1 MFGHNRFYSK
11 ILIFIFFFTEFSC
24 QEKDSIQEDQFMNS
38 FRLKKENEFLIH
50 NLTTVI
56 LLDYFADDK
65 IYLGYSNTK
74 EGKEI
79 LLVDESGKIILN
91 KNMQGEG
98 PDQHSSSF
106 SCLGFSEKG
115 DIWVMTSVEV
125 LLYDR
130 NLILLDRFKYE
141 PTDILNLYSLAKK
154 FFYFKK
160 DPSQKDI
167 TFATIPS
174 GTSRFNP
181 QSGNYFDKLMLFE
194 LYDQKSSSV
203 SQLSPL
209 SERLITKEFLQF
221 VGGFYSPVYSIKFN
235 SSKLI
240 LTSSFD
246 NEINIYDLTDGTS
259 AVKIPIYYEDPNA
272 VYPSQKLNSEDLLK
286 TPENWLLS
294 PKNQSI
300 HQLDDD
306 LILLEYIMGVS
317 INPHKVNQSEIFED
331 PTQNRLILFNSK
343 KQLSSDIIIPEKGII
358 MTSIPGNRLLIKS
371 VNEEKEDDFTR
382 YFVYSIEEDSSLIN

>member
-1 MFGHNRFYSK
+1 
-11 ILIFIFFFTEFSC
+11 
-24 QEKDSIQEDQFMNS
+24 MNS